1 MPPLNSLSLGQQQQ
15 QQHTFQSPTNP
26 QQFYQ
31 ASPPIAPMSP
41 PVEARVQSWAREDDA
56 QPPEQPQ
63 PRASMMWNPE
73 MGIKFGPS
81 PAGAGGQGP
90 SAPGGRGQGGQ
101 WDPSAGIRFG

>member
-1 MPPLNSLSLGQQQQ
+1 M
-15 QQHTFQSPTNP
+15 
-26 QQFYQ
+26 
-31 ASPPIAPMSP
+31 APMSP

-81 PAGAGGQGP
+81 PAAGGGGQGP
-90 SAPGGRGQGGQ
+90 SVPGGRGQGPVGGT
-101 WDPSAGIRFG
+101 WDPNSQIRFG